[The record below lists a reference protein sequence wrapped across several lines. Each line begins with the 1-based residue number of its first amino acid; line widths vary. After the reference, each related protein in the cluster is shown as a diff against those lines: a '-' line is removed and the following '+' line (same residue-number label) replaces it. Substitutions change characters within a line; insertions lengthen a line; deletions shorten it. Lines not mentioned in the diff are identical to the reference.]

1 MCSILLY
8 DHLMKLSNSKVISCP
23 ACSTA
28 ILLSSVPNGDLQSER
43 GRRNAA
49 RRRTFGFGKGRRA
62 VWHEHNPEAW
72 RCRCSECLL
81 QGAESVER
89 RVESRIQAH
98 LAVAAPSRSGRK
110 RSASRARAFRDEIE
124 RAIAERR
131 AVWSQVEASGSGAE
145 AAGGG
150 AG

>member
-1 MCSILLY
+1 MCSILCY

-98 LAVAAPSRSGRK
+98 FGCGRL
-110 RSASRARAFRDEIE
+110 RAG
-124 RAIAERR
+124 
-131 AVWSQVEASGSGAE
+131 VGGSGAR
-145 AAGGG
+145 AGEGVPG
-150 AG
+150 RD